1 MKKLIAALLTLALS
15 CGSMLAVTAAFCAFK
30 PKNFSTTKADVISEK
45 KLQYFKLE
53 KPIDV
58 FREEQTVYIAQ
69 KDLIVIY
76 YDDTYRTLKPSTA
89 YYEAYGKRCEF
100 NISSMSKCGNALLF
114 LSNEKLYAVE
124 LSSFSISKTPLL
136 NGVSAF
142 SVNGNRFIASVSSET
157 DKQIKFYEY
166 NSSSGELF
174 SEFIPYYAQT
184 TINGK
189 GAPSSLALVE
199 ADDVNKKAAY
209 YFGSEELYV
218 SQNKDILHVSDQTPT
233 ALEYADGK
241 LYVRAKAAASD
252 IVYLL
257 ESDNSLTPI
266 LSLNENGLNGAN
278 GFFVL
283 DEKILVCDTERDRVV
298 EFDVATKTF
307 TDFEISFT
315 KIDLP
320 NDFAITQTETPMSVS
335 VSPEDALYNVNLS
348 ASANNGYFV
357 FSGSYKPNGKTTS
370 SEYLVAA
377 TVGSDYYLIL
387 GDCMALVLK
396 DDYEPTPIATHYGN
410 SKKLVFTND
419 CAVYNLP
426 YKTAD
431 KTLDLG
437 HNSENDAAFF
447 KAFAAKRGTEA
458 TVISTLTLRGIE
470 FTYLSCE
477 QGKGYIPSACLTEKT
492 EEAPARSNFKTATT
506 ARKTTYVYSDSNLST
521 VAAEL
526 PSYSDVLVYSTDNGV
541 CYVSYGNGEYGYIE
555 QGALEK
561 RGDFAKRM
569 VAVCILLALS
579 VCLTAVYFENKYLY
593 SKKKD

>member
-1 MKKLIAALLTLALS
+1 MKKNTFNKIINILFNAV
-15 CGSMLAVTAAFCAFK
+15 LAVTAAFCAFK
-30 PKNFSTTKADVISEK
+30 PKNFSTAKADVISEK

-89 YYEAYGKRCEF
+89 YYEAYGERCEF

-157 DKQIKFYEY
+157 VKQIKFYKY

-174 SEFIPYYAQT
+174 SEFFPDYAQT

-199 ADDVNKKAAY
+199 ANDENKKAAY

-233 ALEYADGK
+233 ALEYADDK

-257 ESDNSLTPI
+257 EGDYSLTPI

-283 DEKILVCDTERDRVV
+283 DEKMLVCDTERNRVV

-307 TDFEISFT
+307 TDFEICFT

-320 NDFAITQTETPMSVS
+320 NDFAITHTATPMSVS

-396 DDYEPTPIATHYGN
+396 DDYEPTPIATHDGN
-410 SKKLVFTND
+410 GKKLVFTND
-419 CAVYNLP
+419 CAVYKLP

-431 KTLDLG
+431 KTLDPG

-579 VCLTAVYFENKYLY
+579 VCLTAVYFENKYLF

>member
-1 MKKLIAALLTLALS
+1 
-15 CGSMLAVTAAFCAFK
+15 MLAVTAVFFALNAQ
-30 PKNFSTTKADVISEK
+30 NISAAKADVISGK

-53 KPIDV
+53 KPIDA
-58 FREEQTVYIAQ
+58 FRDDQTVYIAQ

-76 YDDTYRTLKPSTA
+76 SDDTYRTLKPSDA
-89 YYEAYGKRCEF
+89 YYEAYGERREF
-100 NISSMSKCGNALLF
+100 DISSMAKCGNALLF
-114 LSNEKLYAVE
+114 LSNEKLYSVE

-136 NGVSAF
+136 SGVSAF
-142 SVNGNRFIASVSSET
+142 SVNGDRFIASVSNEK
-157 DKQIKFYEY
+157 DKLIKFYKY

-174 SEFIPYYAQT
+174 SEFFPDYAQT

-189 GAPSSLALVE
+189 GAPSSLSLVE
-199 ADDVNKKAAY
+199 PDDVNGKAY
-209 YFGSEELYV
+209 YFGSEALYLA
-218 SQNKDILHVSDQTPT
+218 QKKNILHVSDQTPT

-241 LYVRAKAAASD
+241 LYVRIKGAESD

-257 ESDNSLTPI
+257 ESDNSLSPI

-283 DEKILVCDTERDRVV
+283 DEKMLICDTEHDRVV
-298 EFDVATKTF
+298 EFDLTTKTF
-307 TDFEISFT
+307 TNFEISFT

-320 NDFAITQTETPMSVS
+320 NDFAITTTSTLMSVS
-335 VSPEDALYNVNLS
+335 ISPEDALYNVNLS
-348 ASANNGYFV
+348 ASAKNGYFV
-357 FSGSYKPNGKTTS
+357 FSGSYKPNGKTTA

-377 TVGSDYYLIL
+377 TVGADYYLIL

-396 DDYEPTPIATHYGN
+396 DDYAPTPISAHDGEG
-410 SKKLVFTND
+410 KKLVFTND
-419 CAVYNLP
+419 CAVYKLP

-431 KTLDLG
+431 KTLDPG
-437 HNSENDAAFF
+437 YDSENDAAFF
-447 KAFAAKRGTEA
+447 KAFAAKRGAEA
-458 TVISTLTLRGIE
+458 TVISTLTVRGVE

-477 QGKGYIPSACLTEKT
+477 QGTGYIPSACLTEKT
-492 EEAPARSNFKTATT
+492 EAAPARTNFNTATT
-506 ARKTTYVYSDSNLST
+506 ARKTIYVYSDSDLST
-521 VAAEL
+521 VVTEL
-526 PSYSDVLVYSTDNGV
+526 PSYSNVLVYSTDDGV

-555 QGALEK
+555 QSALEK
-561 RGDFAKRM
+561 RGDYAKRM